1 MSLRV
6 SVVFKV
12 KRGSVQKKEP
22 RIRGPVTPPTRTES
36 MALIALPAE
45 ARLRSCLPGPRREQ
59 HHQRVRGI
67 NRMAYDITATPL
79 GTIEWE

>member
-1 MSLRV
+1 
-6 SVVFKV
+6 
-12 KRGSVQKKEP
+12 
-22 RIRGPVTPPTRTES
+22 